1 MSKAKIVPPARAHG
15 MQTLDPTTLG
25 RPLHLLPLFHTQLER
40 ALCGAVNTLLNRR
53 YRAGF
58 HFCDARAGSAARDER
73 WQWFDDGAGG
83 MLALKLERPL
93 LLAILDYRFGVRS
106 APTPEAPPAPAV
118 PPAAASETTAP
129 GTQPDD
135 AAPADA
141 PSPAANTAQ
150 AVERMARRAEPPAPT
165 ETERRLERLLAQ
177 HLLPSVNEALAV
189 LGEARPDAGLEALPL
204 PPPRPAAHVVAL
216 SMRDEVGGS
225 RGLMRVA
232 LDAVAFERLLAVLG
246 EQREKR
252 LPATADAAFA
262 SRLRVELRARLVD
275 KRLPLS
281 DVLELTVGSVLPVKL
296 AARADVQVRERRVFT
311 ATVAEH
317 HGRLCLTAFTEAD
330 APASTTGS

>member
-40 ALCGAVNTLLNRR
+40 ALSGAVNTLLNRR

-58 HFCDARAGSAARDER
+58 HFCDARAGTAARDER

-106 APTPEAPPAPAV
+106 APKPEAPPAPAADT
-118 PPAAASETTAP
+118 AAAGEAP
-129 GTQPDD
+129 GTHSDD
-135 AAPADA
+135 AAPAKA
-141 PSPAANTAQ
+141 PSPAVETAQ
-150 AVERMARRAEPPAPT
+150 AVERMADRAAQAVPT

-177 HLLPSVNEALAV
+177 HLLPSAHEALAV
-189 LGEARPDAGLEALPL
+189 LGEVRTDATLAALPL
-204 PPPRPAAHVVAL
+204 PPPRPAAYVVAL

-225 RGLMRVA
+225 RGLMRIA

-252 LPATADAAFA
+252 LPATTDAAFA
-262 SRLRVELRARLVD
+262 SRLRVELNARLVD

-281 DVLELTVGSVLPVKL
+281 DVLALTVGSVLPVKL